1 MLSSKCIQHATT
13 KYALSF
19 LPCIFADPGDLAVWL
34 LYMPLSIQTSLAIL
48 LVLPCPPTDNF
59 LSLHHL
65 CIQGGHLHN
74 FLICSLVFF
83 YISLVPRPFLTEGDY
98 IVHKPVIW
106 LVGGA
111 AAGMSCVVCPGHE
124 YIKGRLVMSALMCD
138 SVPANCNL
146 TPLETTL
153 AASHNKSHI
162 GCLPVLKPSRWKHL
176 ALPAKSP
183 SSHPS
188 SPPLK
193 SSTGIYAGQ
202 LLNRFITLRHNICT
216 DLLYHSY
223 TPSEGVPS
231 SC

>member
-83 YISLVPRPFLTEGDY
+83 YISLVPRPFLTEG
-98 IVHKPVIW
+98 
-106 LVGGA
+106 LGT
-111 AAGMSCVVCPGHE
+111 
-124 YIKGRLVMSALMCD
+124 RLLLHVQSDENVM
-138 SVPANCNL
+138 
-146 TPLETTL
+146 ETYCQHYQHSTQIRQT
-153 AASHNKSHI
+153 H
-162 GCLPVLKPSRWKHL
+162 R
-176 ALPAKSP
+176 
-183 SSHPS
+183 
-188 SPPLK
+188 
-193 SSTGIYAGQ
+193 STGHCTCMVAISESCAEARGLQKPGLSQ
-202 LLNRFITLRHNICT
+202 LTL
-216 DLLYHSY
+216 SA
-223 TPSEGVPS
+223 S
-231 SC
+231 